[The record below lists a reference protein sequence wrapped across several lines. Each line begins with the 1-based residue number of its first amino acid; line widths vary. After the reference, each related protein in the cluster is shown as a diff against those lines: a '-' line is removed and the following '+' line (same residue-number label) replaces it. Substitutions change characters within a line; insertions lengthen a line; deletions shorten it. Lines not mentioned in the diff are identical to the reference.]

1 MKKLIAMAVIIG
13 GFAFQAQ
20 NALAGNVQIWANK
33 TPAWGSSSADHTYVC
48 IANPA
53 QCVAIKGATSG
64 GNFVLDGYGDEA
76 KAKCYASC
84 YMQYGTNGVCHQHS
98 NRVLFPTGKNLPV
111 SVKGYVESWYRYGA
125 YGTKRGPYNG
135 RFQACVSKC
144 GYPS

>member
-53 QCVAIKGATSG
+53 QCVAIKAQPQVATLSLTDMAMKQRQ
-64 GNFVLDGYGDEA
+64 NAMLLAICSTEQTVFVINTA
-76 KAKCYASC
+76 
-84 YMQYGTNGVCHQHS
+84 
-98 NRVLFPTGKNLPV
+98 TGFFSRQEKIC
-111 SVKGYVESWYRYGA
+111 
-125 YGTKRGPYNG
+125 PY
-135 RFQACVSKC
+135 
-144 GYPS
+144 P